1 MFDPILHR
9 IGIADLQVF
18 DNQWS
23 KKIRSGRLTSL
34 PSVRQLQIPVA
45 TSTGHLRFARTP
57 KERRLL
63 AYGAEERQGDAG
75 ETASLEDL
83 GPCEGADAAGMREL
97 TTMLAWSARR
107 RGSTTAAMH
116 VHRANF
122 YDFASW
128 ILIAV

>member
-1 MFDPILHR
+1 M
-9 IGIADLQVF
+9 
-18 DNQWS
+18 
-23 KKIRSGRLTSL
+23 
-34 PSVRQLQIPVA
+34 
-45 TSTGHLRFARTP
+45 P
-57 KERRLL
+57 KQSRLL